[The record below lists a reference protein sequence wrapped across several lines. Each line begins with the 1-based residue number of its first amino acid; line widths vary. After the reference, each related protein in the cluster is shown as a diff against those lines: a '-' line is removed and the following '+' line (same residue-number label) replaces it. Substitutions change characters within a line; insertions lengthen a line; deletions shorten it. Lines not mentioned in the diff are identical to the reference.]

1 MKTFLTFISGLMM
14 LLCITNS
21 SLVVNAQIKKSTLYL
36 HKAKV
41 LDSVFFQQ
49 LDSILNV
56 NEMENH
62 KFYGVNISNRNNHIN
77 KNMEILLFGFE
88 TLINEDSYIVD
99 FKGRIYCID
108 TNLNNVLVIKDK
120 PFSIT
125 YNLPIRPDMGDFIST
140 YLILEYK
147 NKKLKV
153 KADSR
158 YDKYLVE

>member
-1 MKTFLTFISGLMM
+1 MKKIIY
-14 LLCITNS
+14 LLLLLFALNIYGQDNKTKQYEIYTAA
-21 SLVVNAQIKKSTLYL
+21 VKDKI
-36 HKAKV
+36 
-41 LDSVFFQQ
+41 FFHQ
-49 LDSILNV
+49 LDSILNI
-56 NEMENH
+56 NEMETH
-62 KFYGVNISNRNNHIN
+62 RFYGVYISNRNNHIN
-77 KNMEILLFGFE
+77 NGMKIRLFGFE

-99 FKGRIYCID
+99 FKGRRYCID

-125 YNLPIRPDMGDFIST
+125 YNLPMRPNMGDFIST